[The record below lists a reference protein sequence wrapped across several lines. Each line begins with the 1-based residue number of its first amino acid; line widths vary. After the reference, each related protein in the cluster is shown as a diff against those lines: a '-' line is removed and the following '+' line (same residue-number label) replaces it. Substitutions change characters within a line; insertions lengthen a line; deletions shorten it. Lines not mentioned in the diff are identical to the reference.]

1 MSSMSEQGDKKCQT
15 IRNIFLYI
23 FFATSVC
30 VYDLMV
36 NICSWRGRGR
46 ERERRGGGLLCVWQ
60 CVCDYLCSHF

>member
-15 IRNIFLYI
+15 IRNFFFFFF

-46 ERERRGGGLLCVWQ
+46 ERERRGGGGGLLCV
-60 CVCDYLCSHF
+60 